1 MMLSKGLTRFGLVA
15 AVAAL
20 MLTMSIAVAGTA
32 NAQTPPATL
41 YGKGLK
47 AGDKV
52 EAHIGGVLCGAATAT
67 AAGEWSLQVAANNAC
82 KPVANA
88 AIELKLN
95 GAAVNA
101 TPAAVWNG
109 GGLPSNVANGYVLA
123 AAPAAPAAPAQAATA
138 AAVTPP
144 KTGNAGMLGGS
155 SATSMWLVLGIGLVA
170 LGAVAGTR
178 AYAGRGR

>member
-1 MMLSKGLTRFGLVA
+1 MILSKRLTRFGLVA

-20 MLTMSIAVAGTA
+20 MLTLSIAVAGTVTS
-32 NAQTPPATL
+32 AQTPPATL

-52 EAHIGGVLCGAATAT
+52 EASIGGAVCGTATAT
-67 AAGEWSLQVAANNAC
+67 AAGEWSLQIAADNTC
-82 KPVANA
+82 KPTAGAAVA
-88 AIELKLN
+88 LKLN
-95 GAAVNA
+95 GAAVTA
-101 TPAAVWNG
+101 RPAATWAG
-109 GGLPSNVANGYVLA
+109 GGLPSDVANGYVLS
-123 AAPAAPAAPAQAATA
+123 AAPAA

-144 KTGNAGMLGGS
+144 KTGNAGMLGS

-178 AYAGRGR
+178 AYASRGR

>member
-1 MMLSKGLTRFGLVA
+1 MFQKLGLTAALVA
-15 AVAAL
+15 IMFSMGLAF
-20 MLTMSIAVAGTA
+20 AGTA
-32 NAQTPPATL
+32 SAQTPPATL

-67 AAGEWSLQVAANNAC
+67 AAGEWSLQVAADNAC

-88 AIELKLN
+88 AIALKLN

-109 GGLPSNVANGYVLA
+109 GGLPSDVANGYVLA
-123 AAPAAPAAPAQAATA
+123 AAPAAPAQAATA